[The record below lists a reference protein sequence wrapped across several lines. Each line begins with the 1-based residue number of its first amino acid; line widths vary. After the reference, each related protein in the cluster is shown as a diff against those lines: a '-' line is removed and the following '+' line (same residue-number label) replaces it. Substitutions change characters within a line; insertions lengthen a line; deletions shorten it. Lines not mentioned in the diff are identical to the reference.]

1 MDLGWVLVT
10 DGGSG
15 QGRSALAAVRALAA
29 VGYRAAV
36 TTSGDHSLAAASRYC
51 RRRVPVPTVDEPS
64 YADAVRAEL
73 TARPYLTVLAASD
86 QALIALGIAT
96 TELLDKGSLAVA
108 AGAAGIPTPEGTIF
122 GTIDELR
129 AAAAALPYPAV
140 IKPTI
145 SRFTALRVDD
155 AGDLDRVPAEG
166 PFLVQPFVEAPLRSV
181 AGVMWHGRLVAS
193 VHQRYLRTWPATSG
207 GACAAETTEPDLELE
222 DRLARLLADH
232 EGVFH
237 VQLAG
242 DLLLDVNPRVY
253 GSHPLAHRAGVNL
266 VGLACDLLRGEPPPP
281 DVLRGRPGVFYR
293 SLEGDLRHRAH
304 ALRAGQIDLGE
315 AIGSL
320 LPRRGAAHGPES
332 VSDPGPLIARAR
344 FAAGKLLGRTA

>member
-1 MDLGWVLVT
+1 MELAWVLVT
-10 DGGSG
+10 DGGTG

-29 VGYRAAV
+29 AGYRAAV
-36 TTSGDHSLAAASRYC
+36 TTSADHSLAAASRHC
-51 RRRVPVPTVDEPS
+51 RRRVPVPPADEPG
-64 YADAVRAEL
+64 YADAVRGEL
-73 TARPYLTVLAASD
+73 ATHPYLTVLAASD
-86 QALIALGIAT
+86 RSLIALGIST
-96 TELLDKGSLAVA
+96 TELLDKSTLTSA
-108 AGAAGIPTPEGTIF
+108 ARSAGIATPDGSIYGTL
-122 GTIDELR
+122 DELR
-129 AAAAALPYPAV
+129 DAGGALPYPV
-140 IKPTI
+140 VVKPTI

-155 AGDLDRVPAEG
+155 AGGLDRVPAEG
-166 PFLVQPFVEAPLRSV
+166 PFLVQPFVDEPLRSI
-181 AGVMWHGRLVAS
+181 AGVIWHGRLVAS

-222 DRLARLLADH
+222 ARLPRLLAGH
-232 EGVFH
+232 EGLFH

-266 VGLACDLLRGEPPPP
+266 VGLACDLLRGDPPPP
-281 DVLRGRPGVFYR
+281 SVLRGRPGVFYR
-293 SLEGDLRHRAH
+293 SLEGDLRHRAY

>member
-10 DGGSG
+10 DGGTG

-29 VGYRAAV
+29 AGYRAAV
-36 TTSGDHSLAAASRYC
+36 TTSGDHSLAAASRHS
-51 RRRVPVPTVDEPS
+51 RRRVPVPAAAAPG

-73 TARPYLTVLAASD
+73 ASRPYLTVLAASD

-96 TELLDKGSLAVA
+96 TELLDKGSLASA
-108 AGAAGIPTPEGTIF
+108 ARAAGIATPDGSIYA
-122 GTIDELR
+122 TIDELR
-129 AAAAALPYPAV
+129 GAGATLPYPV
-140 IKPTI
+140 VVKPTI
-145 SRFTALRVDD
+145 SRFTAVRVDD
-155 AGDLDRVPAEG
+155 ASGLGRVPAEG
-166 PFLVQPFVEAPLRSV
+166 PFLVQPFVDEPLRSV
-181 AGVMWHGRLVAS
+181 AGVIWHGRLVAS

-222 DRLARLLADH
+222 DRLPRLLTDH
-232 EGVFH
+232 EGIFH

-242 DLLLDVNPRVY
+242 DLLIDVNPRVY
-253 GSHPLAHRAGVNL
+253 GSHPLAQRAGVNL
-266 VGLACDLLRGEPPPP
+266 VGLACDLVRGDSLPPGL
-281 DVLRGRPGVFYR
+281 LRGRPGVFYR

-344 FAAGKLLGRTA
+344 FAAGRFLGRTA

>member
-10 DGGSG
+10 DGGTG

-29 VGYRAAV
+29 AGYRAAV
-36 TTSGDHSLAAASRYC
+36 TTSGDHSLAAASRHC
-51 RRRVPVPTVDEPS
+51 GRRVPVPPVDGVG

-73 TARPYLTVLAASD
+73 AARPYLTVLAASD
-86 QALIALGIAT
+86 QAMIALGIAST
-96 TELLDKGSLAVA
+96 DLLDKGTLTGA
-108 AGAAGIPTPEGTIF
+108 ASAAGIPTPHGTIYA
-122 GTIDELR
+122 TIEELR
-129 AAAAALPYPAV
+129 GAASTLPYPAV
-140 IKPTI
+140 VKPTI
-145 SRFTALRVDD
+145 SRFTAMRVDD
-155 AGDLDRVPAEG
+155 AGQLDDVPADG
-166 PFLVQPFVEAPLRSV
+166 PFLVQPFVDAPLRSV

-222 DRLARLLADH
+222 DRLRDLLAEH
-232 EGVFH
+232 EGIFH
-237 VQLAG
+237 AQLAG

-266 VGLACDLLRGEPPPP
+266 VGLACDLLRGETPPSN
-281 DVLRGRPGVFYR
+281 VLRSRPGVFYR
-293 SLEGDLRHRAH
+293 SLEGDIRHRVH
-304 ALRAGQIDLGE
+304 ALRAGQIELGE

-332 VSDPGPLIARAR
+332 VTDPGPLLARAR
-344 FAAGKLLGRTA
+344 FAAGKILGRTA